1 MSAWQPTIPLTY
13 GVARRLYVQRRH
25 PRLLMDERDMAT
37 LRKAVQREPGRRI
50 LAALRRKAERLGKE
64 VAAQKEDRGIVE
76 GNGGWQSLSAR
87 LAFCAADMAMVA
99 WLEERADLA
108 DLLARVTRLVIAH
121 RSADTGWSRARLHL
135 FHLAYPFDWL
145 YGVWPA
151 DVRADYVRAA
161 LDRVRET
168 VASLGDRFFLN
179 AGANI
184 PVTIMLDA
192 LRTLLTIR
200 GESGLEAEEE
210 RLIADLVRRYEA
222 AVHVTANAEGYPEED
237 IGYGTLMWSRLVEVG
252 ELLHRAG
259 LFDVYRASPPFARG
273 GRAILHFVQPW
284 GGALSNT
291 GDHGDDFRDREFAL
305 GRLAA
310 RQRDPSLIWLL
321 RTLSY
326 THFSTGAKPPPIQE
340 IEVPLPGGGQ
350 TPASFRSL
358 LVVREL
364 GHGRPPGRCRL
375 PTAFCDPKRGI
386 VSFRSGWD
394 REAVLAVFDG
404 SQRSPAAQGHAHASG
419 GHVSLSA
426 LGEYFSID
434 TGRYANEQ
442 DQHSVCLVDGRP
454 GRTMDGHWIATKWPG
469 RLILCQP
476 GPFVDLAGVDSSHQ
490 HNAYWAWRYLGLV
503 KGRRPYVW
511 VVDDINARDDWA
523 EYHWLLQTSPE
534 NRIVIHGWRAEVI
547 GWREGHRL
555 DVMPILHSGALFPK
569 PHQWEWIQDV
579 AGSSAWRYL
588 GVPEPMAERVQALQ
602 SRVALYARPS
612 DLVHGPVYVRPRLV
626 GRAAGYNGRFLVLLI
641 PRQKEE
647 PAPTVTPLPALPNV
661 LAARIAWTDGMEDVV
676 AVAYEHRLIQA
687 EGMDERGQFLVR
699 RKLPGGRQIRWVWG

>member
-1 MSAWQPTIPLTY
+1 MSAWQPTIPLTF
-13 GVARRLYVQRRH
+13 GVARRLYAQRRH

-50 LAALRRKAERLGKE
+50 LAALRRKAERLGEE
-64 VAAQKEDRGIVE
+64 VAAQRDERAIVE

-87 LAFCAADMAMVA
+87 LAFCAADVAMVA
-99 WLEERADLA
+99 WLEERADWA

-161 LDRVRET
+161 LDRVRES

-192 LRTLLTIR
+192 LRTLLAIR
-200 GESGLEAEEE
+200 GESGSEAEEE

-364 GHGRPPGRCRL
+364 GYGRPPGRCRL

-386 VSFRSGWD
+386 VSFRSGWERD
-394 REAVLAVFDG
+394 AVLAVFDG

-434 TGRYANEQ
+434 TG
-442 DQHSVCLVDGRP
+442 
-454 GRTMDGHWIATKWPG
+454 
-469 RLILCQP
+469 
-476 GPFVDLAGVDSSHQ
+476 
-490 HNAYWAWRYLGLV
+490 
-503 KGRRPYVW
+503 
-511 VVDDINARDDWA
+511 
-523 EYHWLLQTSPE
+523 
-534 NRIVIHGWRAEVI
+534 VI

-555 DVMPILHSGALFPK
+555 DVMAILPSGALFPK
-569 PHQWEWIQDV
+569 PHQWEWTQDV

-641 PRQKEE
+641 PRRKEE

-687 EGMDERGQFLVR
+687 EGMDERGRFLVR
-699 RKLPGGRQIRWVWG
+699 RRLPGGRQIRWVWG